1 MGFKS
6 AITGIKTSMK
16 RKCNKGKYMHK
27 TVDNIFYNTK
37 EAEKINSGII
47 DFIKNCGNLLN
58 ARLISD
64 HVPVYLEIKFN

>member
-1 MGFKS
+1 
-6 AITGIKTSMK
+6 
-16 RKCNKGKYMHK
+16 MHK
-27 TVDNIFYNTK
+27 TLDNIFYNTK

-47 DFIKNCGNLLN
+47 DFIKKCDNLLN